1 MTRLRGAAALLAVLL
16 GLAACAPASPTPSGS
31 PAPSAPVGSPTT
43 EPTVPGL
50 GEVIPAPGSSTD
62 VYAPNPEAV
71 VVAID
76 PGHGGCLD
84 WGVPDPSR
92 RGAAYSEKTMTLGI
106 AREVERLLSAQG
118 VTVVMMRERD
128 EALAGDD
135 YPDLGCT
142 GPAWRD
148 VDGDGQA
155 GFEETGRV
163 RTRDELQARID
174 RANVAR
180 ADVMVSIH
188 INSMTQNGVVFE
200 IAATQTFYDDETPW
214 GVDGSGVLAGA
225 IQADV
230 VAALDPVAAYERQ
243 DRGTQ
248 AVAYYAI
255 SRQWQDGDS
264 CETPGDT
271 WCKPHR
277 ALQMPSALAEVGSIT
292 LRAEQDL
299 LVSESGQTAAA
310 EGVYRGVI
318 DYLADRSQAVR
329 YDVPDAV
336 DPPPSPDG
344 PLEQARILPVGDVE
358 LVLTNRG
365 MDDWPADLELVAG
378 WEASEL
384 PYLPL
389 APNRLDALA
398 VDVPSLGPGESVRLV
413 VSLPVPDVAGR
424 QVAWITLRGP
434 AGSYADLGSP
444 ALQLASMERSSG

>member
-1 MTRLRGAAALLAVLL
+1 MTRLRGASALLAVLL
-16 GLAACAPASPTPSGS
+16 ALGACAPASPIPSIS
-31 PAPSAPVGSPTT
+31 PLPSASVVPQSATPTA
-43 EPTVPGL
+43 PGI
-50 GEVIPAPGSSTD
+50 GEVVAAPGSDSEA
-62 VYAPNPEAV
+62 YGPNPAAV

-76 PGHGGCLD
+76 AGHGGCLD

-106 AREVERLLSAQG
+106 AREVERLLAAQG
-118 VTVVMMRERD
+118 VTVVMIRDDD

-148 VDGDGQA
+148 VDGDGEA
-155 GFEETGRV
+155 GFEETGRT

-174 RANVAR
+174 RANLAR
-180 ADVMVSIH
+180 ADVAVSIH

-214 GVDGSGVLAGA
+214 GVDGSGVLADA

-230 VAALDPVAAYERQ
+230 VAALDPVADYERQ

-255 SRQWQDGDS
+255 SRQWQDGDT
-264 CETPGDT
+264 CETAGDT

-277 ALQMPSALAEVGSIT
+277 AAQMPAALTEVGSIT

-299 LVSESGQTAAA
+299 LVTEAGQAAA
-310 EGVYRGVI
+310 AAGVYRGVI
-318 DYLADRSQAVR
+318 DYLAERSQAVR
-329 YDVPDAV
+329 YDVPAAV
-336 DPPPSPDG
+336 DPPPSPEG
-344 PLEQARILPVGDVE
+344 PLEQARILPAGDVE

-384 PYLPL
+384 PYLPT
-389 APNRLDALA
+389 APGRLDTLA

-434 AGSYADLGSP
+434 DGSYADLGSP